1 HRRGRKVVYTAP
13 LKALSNQKVKE
24 FKALLGEEQV
34 GILTG
39 DVVLRPDAPVMIMTT
54 EIFRN
59 LLHLEPHRVADV
71 GYCIFDE
78 IHYID
83 DPARGSVWEE
93 CLIFMPPDMRFLGLS
108 ATIPNLDE
116 LADWIRSLQGDTVEV
131 VRHFK
136 RAVPLRHGLFE
147 VTLGLTTLDR
157 LERRYRRYA
166 RRLRLGGRDR
176 ALRELSF
183 PRTTHLDLVA
193 ELNPDYLPC
202 LFFSFSRRRCEVYA
216 RELAEK
222 EDFLN
227 AQEKERVAAVVE
239 KHAQRYGAAG
249 TRRLKGLQQLL
260 QKGIG

>member
-1 HRRGRKVVYTAP
+1 MGCEPLDVQPAFPQQTVPEVYRGFRLDPFQREAIGYIMQGLSVLVSAPTGTGKTLIADFLIEQEHRAGRQVVYTAP
-13 LKALSNQKVKE
+13 IKALSNQKFKE
-24 FKALLGEEQV
+24 FKALLGEDAV

-39 DVVLRPDAPVMIMTT
+39 DVVLNPTAPVLIMTT

-59 LLHLEPHRVADV
+59 LLHLEPERVAHV
-71 GYCIFDE
+71 RYCIFDE

-83 DPARGSVWEE
+83 DPARGRVWED

-108 ATIPNLDE
+108 GTIPNLDE
-116 LADWIRSLQGDTVEV
+116 LADWTRSLQGDTVEV

-183 PRTTHLDLVA
+183 P
-193 ELNPDYLPC
+193 
-202 LFFSFSRRRCEVYA
+202 
-216 RELAEK
+216 
-222 EDFLN
+222 
-227 AQEKERVAAVVE
+227 
-239 KHAQRYGAAG
+239 
-249 TRRLKGLQQLL
+249 
-260 QKGIG
+260 